1 MADSDVFEL
10 VKASLD
16 CYVPLPAEGLRKGK
30 EETYEDILEM
40 EALMQLT
47 GESLKELF
55 TEILVKDPTPD
66 GLDSIFK
73 VISVFRTITF
83 IFMFYSLFGL

>member
-10 VKASLD
+10 VKVSLD

-30 EETYEDILEM
+30 EETYEDILET

-47 GESLKELF
+47 EESLKELL

-66 GLDSIFK
+66 GLDSVFK
-73 VISVFRTITF
+73 VLV
-83 IFMFYSLFGL
+83 LFLL